1 MSEETK
7 PQKPFP
13 QFIDKNPRKHFH
25 WAMFL
30 IVSLGL
36 AAALLIVIENFKTAE
51 EIDSMAPVFKKKPE
65 EFITKK
71 QSATPPEA
79 LREMTWEEARQ
90 IPNILP
96 KFCVGDANE
105 DGKVDEF
112 DLNIVKKAIGT
123 EVGKQGFE
131 RRADIDFSGIVN
143 SLDLEF
149 VQKNLGCKKP

>member
-1 MSEETK
+1 MLDETK
-7 PQKPFP
+7 TQKPFP
-13 QFIDKNPRKHFH
+13 QFINKNPRKHFH
-25 WAMFL
+25 WTMFL
-30 IVSLGL
+30 IVSLSL
-36 AAALLIVIENFKTAE
+36 AAALLIAIENFKTAE
-51 EIDSMAPVFKKKPE
+51 EIDSMAPGFLKAKY
-65 EFITKK
+65 
-71 QSATPPEA
+71 APPEA
-79 LREMTWEEARQ
+79 LREMTAEEARQ

-131 RRADIDFSGIVN
+131 RRADLDFSGIVN